1 MFLEKHIKSRSS
13 RFLAT
18 LAASSVV
25 LFAADPA
32 STVRVTGTI
41 AAVRSVELHVP
52 ITEGQGGNL
61 TLVKLIRNGSRV
73 HPGDLLAEFDD
84 TNEIKLAR
92 EAQAKYDDLSHQ
104 VEQKQAEHKSNA
116 EKRASD
122 LQQAQADLQKAEID
136 IRKGPILSEIEQQKN
151 EVKLADAKDHV
162 ASLGRS
168 NHSHDIAEAA
178 EIRILELQRD
188 RQKIGV
194 QRAQRN
200 AERLSLRAPIQG
212 MIALQNSFRNGSF
225 DHAEEG
231 DQLWPGSPLLR
242 LFDPS
247 AMEVEL
253 SVGEPDGAALKP
265 GTKAI
270 VHLDAFPGL
279 TFTAH
284 YDSASPVAS
293 GGEDSPIKTF
303 SARFTIDQ
311 TDPHLLPDLSA
322 AVDLQL
328 SK

>member
-1 MFLEKHIKSRSS
+1 MKRCF
-13 RFLAT
+13 FAA
-18 LAASSVV
+18 LAACSVA
-25 LFAADPA
+25 LFAADSA
-32 STVRVTGTI
+32 RTVRVTGTI
-41 AAVRSVELHVP
+41 AAVRSVDLHVP

-61 TLVKLIRNGSRV
+61 TLVKLIRNGASV
-73 HPGDLLAEFDD
+73 YPGDLLAEFDD
-84 TNEIKLAR
+84 TNELKLAR

-104 VEQKQAEHKSNA
+104 VEQKRAEHKSNA
-116 EKRASD
+116 EKRTSD
-122 LQQAQADLQKAEID
+122 LQQAQADLGKAEID
-136 IRKGPILSEIEQQKN
+136 IRKGPILSEIEQRKN
-151 EVKLADAKDHV
+151 EVKLEDAKEHV

-168 NHSHDIAEAA
+168 NHSHDVAEAA

-188 RQKIGV
+188 RQKIAV
-194 QRAQRN
+194 ERAQRN
-200 AERLSLRAPIQG
+200 AGKLSLRAPIQG

-253 SVGEPDGAALKP
+253 SVGEPDGGALTP

-270 VHLDAFPGL
+270 VHLDAFPEL

-293 GGEDSPIKTF
+293 GGLDSPIKTF
-303 SARFTIDQ
+303 SARFIIDQ
-311 TDPHLLPDLSA
+311 SDPHLLPDLSA

-328 SK
+328 PK